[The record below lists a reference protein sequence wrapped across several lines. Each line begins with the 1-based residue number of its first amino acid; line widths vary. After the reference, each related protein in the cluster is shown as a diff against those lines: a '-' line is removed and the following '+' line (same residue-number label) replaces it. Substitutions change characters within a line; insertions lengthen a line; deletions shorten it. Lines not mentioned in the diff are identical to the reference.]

1 MIAVTL
7 GGWAEYGAAWGAF
20 LLTHA
25 LPVRPPLRPW
35 LVGRLGRAG
44 FGIAYSALSLAV
56 LVWLFGAAARA
67 PFIPLWHMPAW
78 GPWIVLAAMAL
89 AAVVLATELGRP
101 NPLSIGG
108 GDGPLDPARPGLLR
122 LTRHP
127 VLAALALWAGAH
139 LVVNG
144 DLAHALM
151 FGGFL
156 FLALAGMGM
165 IDRRRRRSLGADQ
178 WARMTAAAARS
189 PLGGPSPG
197 RLLVGLAVLG
207 ALVALHPWIAGPGVA
222 AFFLP

>member
-1 MIAVTL
+1 MTGAAM

-35 LVGRLGRAG
+35 LVARLGRAG
-44 FGIAYSALSLAV
+44 FGIAYSVLSLAV
-56 LVWLFGAAARA
+56 LAWIFGAAGRA
-67 PFIPLWHMPAW
+67 PFVQLWPMPAW
-78 GPWIVLAAMAL
+78 GPWAVLAAMAVACVL
-89 AAVVLATELGRP
+89 LATELGRP

-108 GDGPLDPARPGLLR
+108 GDGALDPARPGMLR

-127 VLAALALWAGAH
+127 VLAALAIWAGAH

-156 FLALAGMGM
+156 SFAWAGMAM
-165 IDRRRRRSLGADQ
+165 IDRRRRRDLGGDQ
-178 WARMTAAAARS
+178 WAVLAAAAARS
-189 PLGGPSPG
+189 PLGGPSMG
-197 RLLVGLAVLG
+197 RLMVGLGVLAG
-207 ALVALHPWIAGPGVA
+207 LVALHPWIAGPDVA